1 MRSRHVSTVIRRPPE
16 EVYALAGDP
25 ERLPAWAAGLAAGE
39 VRADGDALVV
49 DSPMGEVRVRFAPRN
64 PLGVLDHEVTLPDG
78 TTTYNPLRVL
88 PHPLGS
94 EVVFAVRDAAGDEDG
109 FEQDAAAVAEDLER
123 LRAMIEGPTA
133 PGHESPARPAVE
145 SRTRPATPADAAALG
160 RLLYDFNTEFDAQT
174 PDAATL
180 AGRFASLLG
189 REDVLAVLAVRS
201 GDIGQGI
208 PSGDAGVGAGG
219 DAGAAPAGDSGVG
232 AADEPEVGFALLTL
246 RPTPM
251 WDGPLAQ
258 LEELYV
264 RPDLRGG
271 GIGTELL
278 TRALDEVRARG
289 AAEMLINVDADD
301 TGARRFYE
309 RHGFSD
315 RDPDTGCGMR
325 CYLRQV

>member
-16 EVYALAGDP
+16 EVYALARDP
-25 ERLPAWAAGLAAGE
+25 ARLPTWAAGLAVGE

-49 DSPMGEVRVRFAPRN
+49 DSPMGEVRVRFASHN

-94 EVVFAVRDAAGDEDG
+94 EVVFTVRDAAGDDDG

-123 LRAMIEGPTA
+123 LRAMIEGTA
-133 PGHESPARPAVE
+133 GPDRESPARPSVVA
-145 SRTRPATPADAAALG
+145 RTRPATPADAAPLG
-160 RLLYDFNTEFDAQT
+160 RLLYDFNSEFDAQT

-180 AGRFASLLG
+180 AGRFATLLG
-189 REDVLAVLAVRS
+189 RGDVLAVLAEGTSEV
-201 GDIGQGI
+201 
-208 PSGDAGVGAGG
+208 DATELDGGELGGA
-219 DAGAAPAGDSGVG
+219 
-232 AADEPEVGFALLTL
+232 EVGFALLTL

-271 GIGTELL
+271 GIGTDLL

-315 RDPDTGCGMR
+315 RDPNTGCGMR
-325 CYLRQV
+325 CYLRRV